1 MMGAEVIIALV
12 GLVMTKGPTFVLELQ
27 KLFNVDAFTQAD
39 LEKLAA
45 GVKDPK
51 SYFAS

>member
-1 MMGAEVIIALV
+1 MGADVIIALV
-12 GLVMTKGPTFVLELQ
+12 SLVLTKGPEFCLELQ
-27 KLFNVDAFTQAD
+27 KLFNGDAFTQAD

-51 SYFAS
+51 SYFAD